1 MKLCDII
8 NNLDTLI
15 PTTLSE
21 EWDNDGVMLALD
33 REREIGRTVVTLD
46 VTRDAI
52 EFAKKNG
59 ADLIISH
66 HPFIFNPLKNLDTCL
81 KTELILELIRS
92 NISVLSYHTRFDNS
106 EGGMNDSLAAALGYE
121 NTVPLDGMARAGD
134 LPDTFSPEEF
144 AVWVGEKLSCDVVLY
159 SGRNTISRAAVL
171 GGGGK
176 DFVAPARLAGID
188 AIVTG
193 DIPHRIVTE
202 EVEAGITVV
211 DAGHFGTEKIFVD
224 AILPFLEKAGISLDT
239 VFQFRGEDPAVFVC
253 KEK

>member
-8 NNLDTLI
+8 KNLDTLI
-15 PTTLSE
+15 PKSLSE

-33 REREIGRTVVTLD
+33 KNRNINKTVVTLD
-46 VTRDAI
+46 VTRDAV
-52 EFAKKNG
+52 EFAKENG

-66 HPFIFNPLKNLDTCL
+66 HPFIFNPLKNLDSCL
-81 KTELILELIRS
+81 KTELILELIKA

-106 EGGMNDSLAAALGYE
+106 EEGMNDSLAAALGYE
-121 NTVPLDGMARAGD
+121 NPVPLDTMARAGD
-134 LPDTFSPEEF
+134 LPETFSPEEF
-144 AVWVGEKLSCDVVLY
+144 AAWVAEKLSTDVVLY
-159 SGRNTISRAAVL
+159 SGKNTISKAAVL

-224 AILPFLEKAGISLDT
+224 AILPFLEKAGIELDT
-239 VFQFRGEDPAVFVC
+239 VLQFRGTDPAVFVC